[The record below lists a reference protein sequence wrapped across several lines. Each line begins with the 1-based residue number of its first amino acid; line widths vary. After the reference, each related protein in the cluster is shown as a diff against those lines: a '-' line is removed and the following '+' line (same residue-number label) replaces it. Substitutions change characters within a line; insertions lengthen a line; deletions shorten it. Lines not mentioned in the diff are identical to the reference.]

1 MKIFST
7 GRGAS
12 KNYRVSYVVYDNGKA
27 ANIMHVYLDTEEQ
40 RSKLVAQLITDG
52 YTDTTKRERATKS
65 AERLTKI
72 LFCKRKEALR
82 FGLELIE
89 DDGGFIPYKTRT
101 MDISEFMPVP
111 QAIRTTGTA
120 AVLEVYNYD
129 DELIALLGYLN
140 D

>member
-27 ANIMHVYLDTEEQ
+27 ANIMHVYLDTEEE
-40 RSKLVAQLITDG
+40 RNKLVERLITDG
-52 YTDTTKRERATKS
+52 YTDTTKRERTTN
-65 AERLTKI
+65 ERLTKI
-72 LFCKRKEALR
+72 LFCKHKEAMR

-89 DDGGFIPYKTRT
+89 DDGGFIPYKVRI

-111 QAIRTTGTA
+111 QATRTTGTA
-120 AVLEVYNYD
+120 DVLEVYNHD
-129 DELIALLGYLN
+129 EELIALLGYLN
-140 D
+140 N